1 MRAFRAPARIGAPRS
16 LASQRRLARDDN
28 LFCDFAL
35 GRSKLSHYPNGELD
49 ALQCEEMTSSAR
61 APARRRS
68 KLSIAFT
75 SAVRVLFTT
84 LLFTA
89 GGMGTGLFLGI
100 VGTVLYGMMSGSK
113 IDMTNAY
120 KHVAIP
126 VAILAGAV
134 ALIGSAVLEVRSRR
148 QRTSL

>member
-1 MRAFRAPARIGAPRS
+1 MPYATMEHGK
-16 LASQRRLARDDN
+16 Q
-28 LFCDFAL
+28 
-35 GRSKLSHYPNGELD
+35 
-49 ALQCEEMTSSAR
+49 
-61 APARRRS
+61 RS

-89 GGMGTGLFLGI
+89 GGMGAGLFFGI
-100 VGTVLYGMMSGSK
+100 VGTIVYGIIKGSS

-126 VAILAGAV
+126 VAITLGAAGLIT
-134 ALIGSAVLEVRSRR
+134 ALVLEVRTRR
-148 QRTSL
+148 QRTSR